1 MKRWR
6 HLTVAILIVPALT
19 SYVVVVIF
27 VAELLTGMFFIIDL
41 LFYLIAGLIW
51 IPGAALVI
59 KWLADHESH

>member
-19 SYVVVVIF
+19 SYVVVAIF
-27 VAELLTGMFFIIDL
+27 LAEFLTGMFFIIDL
-41 LFYLIAGLIW
+41 LYYLTAGLIW

-59 KWLADHESH
+59 KWLADHESY